1 MRIFSHGVHSNM
13 GYSFQIRPSES
24 ESGYEL
30 SCDGVL
36 PKSVHCDQLLHALME
51 AAQRGRD
58 LNGDIQI
65 FDGRGKLMEVL
76 PLDSRKTLNRAM
88 RACRL

>member
-1 MRIFSHGVHSNM
+1 MA
-13 GYSFQIRPSES
+13 YSFQIRPADSDN
-24 ESGYEL
+24 GYEL

-51 AAQRGRD
+51 AAKRGRN
-58 LNGDIQI
+58 LNGTIQI
-65 FDGRGKLMEVL
+65 FDGRGKLMDVV
-76 PLDSRKTLNRAM
+76 PLDSQKTLNRAM